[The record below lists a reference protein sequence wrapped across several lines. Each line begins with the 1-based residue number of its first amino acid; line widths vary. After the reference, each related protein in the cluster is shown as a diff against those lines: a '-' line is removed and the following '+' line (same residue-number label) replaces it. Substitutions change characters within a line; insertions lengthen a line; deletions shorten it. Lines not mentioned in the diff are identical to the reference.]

1 MATQNAQVRIG
12 SDGVPGLQ
20 QFCALGGTGQF
31 VAESFPLQL
40 PPDQVF
46 AHLRNTAVKRDD
58 HTELN
63 TPVVGANIGLMVIRD
78 GVVAHVKGRD
88 IESGTV
94 AAHSVAKILPTALT
108 LLINLD
114 RLVRIV

>member
-1 MATQNAQVRIG
+1 MATQNAQSRVG
-12 SDGVPGLQ
+12 SNGVTLLQ

-40 PPDQVF
+40 PFDQIF
-46 AHLRNTAVKRDD
+46 AHLRDTAVERDD

-63 TPVVGANIGLMVIRD
+63 TPVVGANIGFRVVRD
-78 GVVAHVKGRD
+78 SVVAHVERRD
-88 IESGTV
+88 VESGTV
-94 AAHSVAKILPTALT
+94 TAHSVAKVLPTALS
-108 LLINLD
+108 LLIDLN

>member
-1 MATQNAQVRIG
+1 MVTQNAQIRIG
-12 SDGVPGLQ
+12 SNGVTRLQ
-20 QFCALGGTGQF
+20 QFCALTGTGQF

-40 PPDQVF
+40 PLDQVF

-78 GVVAHVKGRD
+78 RVIAHVEGRD

-94 AAHSVAKILPTALT
+94 AAHSVAKILPTALS
-108 LLINLD
+108 LLVDLN
-114 RLVRIV
+114 RLVRVI